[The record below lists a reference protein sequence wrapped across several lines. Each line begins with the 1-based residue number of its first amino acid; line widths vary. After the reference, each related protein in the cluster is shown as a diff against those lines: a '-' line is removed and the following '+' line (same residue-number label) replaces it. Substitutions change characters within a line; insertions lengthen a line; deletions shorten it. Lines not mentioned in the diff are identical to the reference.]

1 MSRWWRFW
9 VVVGLLWSVGT
20 SAQVVVTKGPTKRS
34 IALTGFRG
42 EPTWATQVADVL
54 RNDLRIS
61 GHFVIAPSAQA
72 ELVQAGSV
80 RVEGNQLVVECTVTV
95 SASKQVALAKSYN
108 GSVQDWRRVVHRMS
122 DDIVGAITGQPG
134 IAQTRIAFVWVRD
147 GVKELAVMDYDG
159 HNVRQL
165 THDKSLSVR
174 PRWSPDGRRLIYT
187 SYVNRFP
194 DVVEADLITGARR
207 IVASFP
213 GLNSGAAYSPD
224 GQHIA
229 LTLSKDGNPEL
240 YVMSVAGSGLVRL
253 TNTRAE
259 ESSPVWSSDG
269 QQIAYVSAAGGSP
282 QVWVVSRHGGE
293 AQRLTVSP
301 SYNTEPDWSRP
312 PPNGELPAML
322 AVTSRVGGRFRI
334 GLFDSATREVRI
346 LDTGPGDAQDPSW
359 APNGRH
365 LVFAKS
371 QGWRSRLYLL
381 DVLSG
386 EQVELPAVDGSA
398 TEPAW
403 GPLAAATGRGGG

>member
-1 MSRWWRFW
+1 MSAAWVAWWMVW
-9 VVVGLLWSVGT
+9 LACAVT
-20 SAQVVVTKGPTKRS
+20 ASAQVVVTKGPTKRS
-34 IALTGFRG
+34 IALSGFRG
-42 EPTWATQVADVL
+42 DATWAAQVADVL

-61 GHFVIAPSAQA
+61 GHFTVTPSAQA
-72 ELVQAGSV
+72 ELIQSGAV

-95 SASKQVALAKSYN
+95 AASKQVALSKAYT
-108 GSVQDWRRVVHRMS
+108 GSVQDWRRVVHRVS
-122 DDIVGAITGQPG
+122 DDIVSTITGQPG
-134 IAQTRIAFVWVRD
+134 IAQTRIAFVWVRE

-194 DVVEADLITGARR
+194 DVVEADLITGTRR

-240 YVMSVAGSGLVRL
+240 YVMSVAGSGLLRL

-259 ESSPVWSSDG
+259 ESSPVWSPDG

-282 QVWVVSRHGGE
+282 QIWVIGRNGGE
-293 AQRLTVSP
+293 ARRLTVSP

-312 PPNGELPAML
+312 PPNGELPPMIAM
-322 AVTSRVGGRFRI
+322 TSRVGGRFRI
-334 GLFDSATREVRI
+334 GLYDWGAREVR
-346 LDTGPGDAQDPSW
+346 LLETGAGDAQDASW

-365 LVFAKS
+365 LVFAKV

-381 DVLSG
+381 DALSG
-386 EQVELPAVDGSA
+386 EQVELPAIDGSA

-403 GPLAAATGRGGG
+403 GPLIAAGRGSS